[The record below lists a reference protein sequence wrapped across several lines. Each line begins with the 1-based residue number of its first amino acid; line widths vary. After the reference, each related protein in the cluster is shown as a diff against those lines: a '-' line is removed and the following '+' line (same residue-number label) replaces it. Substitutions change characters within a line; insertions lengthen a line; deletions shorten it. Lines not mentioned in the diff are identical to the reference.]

1 MLLFRFFSF
10 SAVVRTGCHWQTNT
24 FICRGYFGFY
34 LVEDWVLDLRGEYRW
49 RAYLVFSL
57 YFVLIV
63 PAEKLSYLSASSF
76 GLNFIFLVYAGDD
89 YRLCELVFSGFFVI
103 CLEIYILTI
112 AIVAT
117 ILFTS
122 INLRDSG
129 LLEHR
134 LFRTRPSRSWR
145 NKVQRVSICSNACL
159 LRRKT
164 GRDFF

>member
-63 PAEKLSYLSASSF
+63 PTEKLSYLSASSF

-103 CLEIYILTI
+103 CLEIYILTSYRRNNFI
-112 AIVAT
+112 HIYKSKRFWAIE
-117 ILFTS
+117 TS
-122 INLRDSG
+122 IIPDS
-129 LLEHR
+129 
-134 LFRTRPSRSWR
+134 TI
-145 NKVQRVSICSNACL
+145 SIVE
-159 LRRKT
+159 K
-164 GRDFF
+164 